1 MPDSRAPAKQA
12 WHHVGTDFG
21 RMVWEDWAEILRAN
35 PGRAMLN
42 RGRHNAQCLPLWEQ
56 SGPTLSAGC
65 AHVGP
70 SRAHVAPSWVY
81 LGFML
86 GQVGPMLSHRAHLG
100 PMLGQVGPMLSYV
113 GPIGPTL
120 SLCWAHVGLC
130 WAYVGPH

>member
-21 RMVWEDWAEILRAN
+21 CMVWEDWAEILRAN

-56 SGPTLSAGC
+56 SGPTLSEGC
-65 AHVGP
+65 AHVG
-70 SRAHVAPSWVY
+70 PSWVY

-113 GPIGPTL
+113 GPILGPR
-120 SLCWAHVGLC
+120 
-130 WAYVGPH
+130 